1 MAGNAERPDE
11 VSSMMEELWGPRGK
25 APVEATRDPRPARAD
40 DAPPEHPMGAGGDEL
55 RDTVALL
62 RQLVDARFAEAVG
75 RARADLEG
83 LRSHLDAVMSQIA
96 DELARSG
103 EAAVAAADAGVAGA
117 EARLLGRLD
126 DLAAGVAQAAERS
139 AAGGDVLAR
148 LVDVEKRLAEETAR
162 PAPSTRPGPVDL
174 VSLRSEL
181 EKDLAGMLQARH
193 ADLEH
198 AVEAR
203 VGETQAELGTLSGDV
218 RKLARTQEEL
228 NRALEGI
235 AEQVSRSAANAGG
248 NADDV
253 ERTVAE
259 AVGLLAE
266 RLAVRQSELQAA
278 LEARVEQLQVAL
290 DREAARVGA
299 AVDRAERAGTDVVR
313 VTGGNEEL
321 ARAHEDLSGR
331 LDQMVER
338 LERLQATVDRQRD
351 QVAATLASQRTELE
365 QALRTGL
372 ADVQP
377 ATTMAPAAD
386 DGRLEALEGEISEL
400 GEYHAA
406 LDTGLGALRT
416 EIGELRDAMRKMA
429 RDQTEVLDRAETP
442 TRAATSGDAEQ
453 GRGRRTG
460 RKGETE
466 TRMAAVQ
473 SATEGLV
480 GEHQRLKGD
489 MARLEQEARAAA
501 DTSGLLRNDV
511 RLLRAQVAEQNE
523 ALDALRAAVEAPA
536 KRAPSRAPAAK
547 RTPRP
552 NKD

>member
-1 MAGNAERPDE
+1 MVVGEDQ
-11 VSSMMEELWGPRGK
+11 
-25 APVEATRDPRPARAD
+25 
-40 DAPPEHPMGAGGDEL
+40 L
-55 RDTVALL
+55 RDTVARL
-62 RQLVDARFAEAVG
+62 RKLVDARYAEAVE
-75 RARADLEG
+75 RARSDLDG
-83 LRSHLDAVMSQIA
+83 LRSHFDAVIAQIG
-96 DELARSG
+96 DELAQSG
-103 EAAVAAADAGVAGA
+103 EAAVAAADARVAGA

-126 DLAAGVAQAAERS
+126 DIAAGVAQAAERS
-139 AAGGDVLAR
+139 AARGDVLAR
-148 LVDVEKRLAEETAR
+148 LVDVEKRLAEETR
-162 PAPSTRPGPVDL
+162 PAPSTRPEQQ
-174 VSLRSEL
+174 LRSEL

-235 AEQVSRSAANAGG
+235 AEQVSRSAANAAG

-278 LEARVEQLQVAL
+278 LDARLEQLQVAL

-313 VTGGNEEL
+313 VTAGNEEL
-321 ARAHEDLSGR
+321 ARAQEDLSGR

-338 LERLQATVDRQRD
+338 LERLQATVDRESA
-351 QVAATLASQRTELE
+351 QVAGTLSSQRSELE

-377 ATTMAPAAD
+377 AATGGPAAD
-386 DGRLEALEGEISEL
+386 GGRLDALEGEISDL

-406 LDTGLGALRT
+406 LDVGLGALRT
-416 EIGELRDAMRKMA
+416 EIAEVRDGLRKIA
-429 RDQTEVLDRAETP
+429 RDQSELLDRA
-442 TRAATSGDAEQ
+442 AAPAQAPPSGDAEQ
-453 GRGRRTG
+453 GRGRRSG

-466 TRMAAVQ
+466 TRMAAVL

-552 NKD
+552 DKD